1 MITMTLGTIPF
12 PFQRAVNWLSSLL
25 ERGIISEPVIVQS
38 GFTDVSLLAKYP
50 FVTTI
55 PMLRPTNLTIL
66 AQESRLVISH
76 AGQGSTRHLASL
88 RAKFI
93 LLPRLARY
101 GEHIDDHQL
110 YFAQTVEKMGV
121 RYCLSLEELENYI
134 MSPPPPFPRD
144 LFKHPKLVDH
154 LLKLYP
160 PDSYQFLASELKI
173 VI

>member
-12 PFQRAVNWLSSLL
+12 PFERAVNWLNILL
-25 ERGIISEPVIVQS
+25 EQGAITEPVIVQS
-38 GFTDVSLLAKYP
+38 GCTEVSQLDKYP
-50 FVTTI
+50 LVKCI
-55 PMLRPTNLTIL
+55 PMLRPTNLTVL
-66 AQESRLVISH
+66 AQQSRLVISH
-76 AGQGSTRHLASL
+76 AGQGSTRHLASQ

-121 RYCLSLEELENYI
+121 RYCMSLEELKHYI
-134 MSPPPPFPRD
+134 ISPPPPFPRD
-144 LFKHPKLVDH
+144 LFHHPKLVEY

-160 PDSYQFLASELKI
+160 PDLPQL
-173 VI
+173 